1 MVTYRVICEKII
13 NNALGK
19 YTAYGICAYSNE
31 TGKELA
37 HISDIFLK
45 QDDATAF
52 ADKCNSFNVELVHL
66 PVIIEDFLLEQ
77 QPTAV

>member
-13 NNALGK
+13 NK

-66 PVIIEDFLLEQ
+66 PVIIEDCLLEQ
-77 QPTAV
+77 QPTSI